1 MTYADD
7 TLRGRSMK
15 PANWDDASAVLE
27 AYQARLD
34 KALKDGIKSYDA
46 AFRGSPPNVGVHEID
61 SEMRILRVNP
71 EELRL
76 FGYTEQQMLGKRA
89 TEFIVMQETAQR
101 AIEQKVSGAK
111 ELKAFLRTFKRA
123 DGTPLPM
130 ILLDRH
136 MKDAGGRVL
145 GLRTVMTPAG

>member
-1 MTYADD
+1 
-7 TLRGRSMK
+7 MK
-15 PANWDDASAVLE
+15 PANWDAAIEVLE

-34 KALKDGIKSYDA
+34 KALSDGARSYDA
-46 AFRGSPPNVGVHEID
+46 AFKDSPPQVGAHEID
-61 SEMRILRVNP
+61 LEMRILRVNP

-76 FGYTEQQMLGKRA
+76 FGYTAQQMLGRRA

-101 AIEQKVSGAK
+101 AIEQKVTGSK

-123 DGTPLPM
+123 DGSALPM

-136 MKDAGGRVL
+136 IKDKNGRVL
-145 GLRTVMTPAG
+145 GLRTVMTPGT

>member
-1 MTYADD
+1 
-7 TLRGRSMK
+7 MK
-15 PANWDDASAVLE
+15 PANWDAAVAALE
-27 AYQARLD
+27 AYQERLERALLGGAR
-34 KALKDGIKSYDA
+34 SYDA
-46 AFRGSPPNVGVHEID
+46 AFEGSPAGIGAHEID
-61 SEMRILRVNP
+61 PEMRIVRVNP

-101 AIEQKVSGAK
+101 AIEQKFSGAK

-123 DGTPLPM
+123 DGSPLPM

-136 MKDAGGRVL
+136 IKDKTGRVL
-145 GLRTVMTPAG
+145 GLRTVMTPGTEARS